1 MSAVLMAAP
10 FIEAGRVSRV
20 LPRSSAAAV
29 AVQCQAEQQPHAT
42 AAGVSAVPATLGRRT
57 LLGASFAL
65 GAAAAVQ
72 PSLPA
77 HANRPL
83 SAEWE
88 VVDLPIEKDVLLL
101 DVAFTG
107 TEPNH
112 GFLLGSRQTLL
123 ETFDG
128 GKTWE
133 PRTVAAARDEGFNFR
148 FNSISFNGDEGW
160 IVGKPAI
167 LLHTTDGGKSWERV
181 PLSAKL
187 PGAPVLISALD
198 GPGCAEMTTDQ
209 GAIYVTS
216 NGAMNWTAAV
226 QETVDATLNRVIS
239 SGISGASYYEG
250 SFSNISRNTAGD
262 YVAVSSRGNFFM
274 TWSPGQT
281 YWRPHNRPSTRR
293 LQNMGFTPDAKIWLT
308 TKGGDVYYVDGSG
321 EGAFGQAKIASR
333 GFGILDIKFVDGKI
347 GYACGGSGSLFK
359 TEDGGQ
365 SWKRER
371 AADSLAANLYELV
384 FTPGGLGFVLG
395 NDGVLLRRINQA
407 GGA

>member
-1 MSAVLMAAP
+1 MGSGNVRRAVESATPDTNSPRCFNPHPAAP

-112 GFLLGSRQTLL
+112 GALLSCCVRCLCCILRKRLPGCVLQTLCSLRKLPSKLYHKLHSLYMYGRAGFLLGSRQTLL

-133 PRTVAAARDEGFNFR
+133 PRTVAAARVR
-148 FNSISFNGDEGW
+148 
-160 IVGKPAI
+160 
-167 LLHTTDGGKSWERV
+167 LLECATRMR
-181 PLSAKL
+181 L
-187 PGAPVLISALD
+187 P
-198 GPGCAEMTTDQ
+198 
-209 GAIYVTS
+209 
-216 NGAMNWTAAV
+216 
-226 QETVDATLNRVIS
+226 
-239 SGISGASYYEG
+239 
-250 SFSNISRNTAGD
+250 
-262 YVAVSSRGNFFM
+262 
-274 TWSPGQT
+274 
-281 YWRPHNRPSTRR
+281 
-293 LQNMGFTPDAKIWLT
+293 
-308 TKGGDVYYVDGSG
+308 
-321 EGAFGQAKIASR
+321 
-333 GFGILDIKFVDGKI
+333 
-347 GYACGGSGSLFK
+347 
-359 TEDGGQ
+359 
-365 SWKRER
+365 
-371 AADSLAANLYELV
+371 
-384 FTPGGLGFVLG
+384 
-395 NDGVLLRRINQA
+395 
-407 GGA
+407 